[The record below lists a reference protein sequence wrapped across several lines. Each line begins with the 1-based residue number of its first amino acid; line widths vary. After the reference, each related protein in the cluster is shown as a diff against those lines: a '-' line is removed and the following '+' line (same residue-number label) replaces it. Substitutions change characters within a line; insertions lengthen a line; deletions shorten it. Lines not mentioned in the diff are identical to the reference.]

1 MTALAGTG
9 GAFKVSTN
17 TVAEIDKWS
26 LDIGAELLEVQAFGD
41 SWKEKIAGLKEWS
54 CSGEG
59 RWDMTDTAGQKAL
72 QDALLGGTTV
82 AVRLYVDSDTY
93 YSGNA
98 FVKQISPG
106 AELGGTVDVSF
117 QLEGT
122 GALTYTT

>member
-1 MTALAGTG
+1 MSALSGVA
-9 GAFKVSTN
+9 GAFKVGTN

-26 LDIGAELLEVQAFGD
+26 LDIGAEILDVSAFGD
-41 SWKEKIAGLKEWS
+41 TWKEKIAGLKEWS

-72 QDALLGGTTV
+72 QDAILGGTTV
-82 AVRLYVDSDTY
+82 AIRLYIDADTY

-98 FVKQISPG
+98 YVKQVSPG
-106 AELGGTVDVSF
+106 AELAGTVDVSF

-122 GALTYTT
+122 GALSYT